1 MIGKALENIRGLK
14 RFLSTMEDR
23 RPHWSEYIHKDEG
36 GSLRNRPF
44 KNLGRII
51 ETIPKKSSLK
61 RGLNRGCREKTEADK
76 TEQEI
81 FLEAMKD
88 VRPLE
93 NRTSGHSP
101 RQTKE
106 HTMEA
111 KVMTESM
118 DISRGIRELAALI
131 RGERPLPVEK
141 IPEYMDGPVFNMDRS
156 LVRKLRKGQFAIHAY
171 CELHGLRTDEAL
183 QVMDG
188 FMSDALM
195 NNRRAI
201 AFIHGRGKSSA
212 GEPVLKGLV
221 KDFLNR
227 GRFRRY
233 VLAYS
238 SAPSW
243 DGGPGVTYV
252 LLRKRPVKKTK
263 GKR

>member
-1 MIGKALENIRGLK
+1 MNK
-14 RFLSTMEDR
+14 RH
-23 RPHWSEYIHKDEG
+23 PHWSQYIRPDEG
-36 GSLRNRPF
+36 NSLKNRPF
-44 KNLGRII
+44 ENLADLFKTVQ
-51 ETIPKKSSLK
+51 EKKKEEKSVKPPVPKEKRQRDKSE
-61 RGLNRGCREKTEADK
+61 REL
-76 TEQEI
+76 
-81 FLEAMKD
+81 FLEAMKG
-88 VRPLE
+88 VRPINDKEEANFDLSDRE
-93 NRTSGHSP
+93 TCGGTCKKVSP
-101 RQTKE
+101 KE
-106 HTMEA
+106 ARDLRE
-111 KVMTESM
+111 
-118 DISRGIRELAALI
+118 GIRELAAVI

-141 IPEYMDGPVFNMDRS
+141 IPEYMDGPCFNMDRG
-156 LVRKLRKGQFAIHAY
+156 LVRKLRRGQFAIQAY
-171 CELHGLRTDEAL
+171 CELHGLRADEAL

-201 AFIHGRGKSSA
+201 AFIHGRGKSSP

-252 LLRKRPVKKTK
+252 LLRKRPVRKTK
-263 GKR
+263 KR

>member
-1 MIGKALENIRGLK
+1 MNK
-14 RFLSTMEDR
+14 RSS
-23 RPHWSEYIHKDEG
+23 HWSQYIQPDEG
-36 GSLRNRPF
+36 TSLKNRPF
-44 KNLGRII
+44 ENLADLFKTVQ
-51 ETIPKKSSLK
+51 EEKKEEKSVKPPVPQEK
-61 RGLNRGCREKTEADK
+61 RKRDKSDREL
-76 TEQEI
+76 
-81 FLEAMKD
+81 FLEAMKG
-88 VRPLE
+88 V
-93 NRTSGHSP
+93 SP
-101 RQTKE
+101 INDKE
-106 HTMEA
+106 EVNFDLSDRETCGGTCKKVSPKEA
-111 KVMTESM
+111 RDLRE
-118 DISRGIRELAALI
+118 GIRELAAVI

-141 IPEYMDGPVFNMDRS
+141 IPEYMDGPCFNMDRG
-156 LVRKLRKGQFAIHAY
+156 LVRKLRRGQFAIQAY
-171 CELHGLRTDEAL
+171 CELHGLRAEEAL

-201 AFIHGRGKSSA
+201 AFIHGRGKSSP

-252 LLRKRPVKKTK
+252 LLRKRPVRKTK
-263 GKR
+263 KR

>member
-1 MIGKALENIRGLK
+1 MNK
-14 RFLSTMEDR
+14 RYS
-23 RPHWSEYIHKDEG
+23 HWSQYIQPEEG
-36 GSLRNRPF
+36 TSLKNRPF
-44 KNLGRII
+44 ENLADLV
-51 ETIPKKSSLK
+51 KKVQKKKERKKKAVKASLSK
-61 RGLNRGCREKTEADK
+61 EKSQRDKSDREL
-76 TEQEI
+76 
-81 FLEAMKD
+81 FLEAMKG
-88 VRPLE
+88 VRPLNDKE
-93 NRTSGHSP
+93 EADFDLYEIESGEGKCEKVS
-101 RQTKE
+101 TKE
-106 HTMEA
+106 ARDLKE
-111 KVMTESM
+111 
-118 DISRGIRELAALI
+118 GIRELAAVI

-141 IPEYMDGPVFNMDRS
+141 IPEYMDGPCFNMDRG
-156 LVRKLRKGQFAIHAY
+156 LVRKLRRGQFAIQAY
-171 CELHGLRTDEAL
+171 CELHGLRADEAL

-201 AFIHGRGKSSA
+201 AFIHGRGKSSP

-252 LLRKRPVKKTK
+252 LLRKRPVRKTK
-263 GKR
+263 KR